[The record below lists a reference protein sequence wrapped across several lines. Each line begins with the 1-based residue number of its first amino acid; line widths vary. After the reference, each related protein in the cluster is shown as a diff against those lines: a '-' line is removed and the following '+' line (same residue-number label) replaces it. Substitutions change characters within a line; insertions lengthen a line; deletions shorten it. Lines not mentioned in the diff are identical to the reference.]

1 MLIKYDGVSDFVVDR
16 KGGGSEHY
24 IDILDKDMKRISS
37 EKTYLN
43 FPTNSSFTDEKNEKI
58 YLFGYGFG
66 IIDVKKKCFED
77 TKKYIKEY
85 NILID
90 DVNVKDDVVYLST
103 NEGVKNVS
111 KENWY
116 KSRIISS
123 DGKFNTD
130 VHDLIGKIIFFKDKL
145 YLEVLGFKHSKLL
158 MFDEKNKEFF
168 EVKNSRST
176 SGRCRYFT
184 LNDKLFVIG
193 LYNDNPFEICDFENF
208 KRYKFY
214 YEDGREFNDYYSGLI
229 FTTYNN
235 EVYFTIDREDKSD
248 PENGIYKVV
257 FENEAFYLKKIISI
271 SFTYHLTFYNNCLSI
286 YTKKDGK
293 RGVSLYAL
301 KTYELLK
308 RMDGDNLI
316 AIIKLKK

>member
-1 MLIKYDGVSDFVVDR
+1 MLIKYDGVPDYIVDR

-24 IDILDKDMKRISS
+24 IDILDKDMNYISGT
-37 EKTYLN
+37 KTYLN
-43 FPTNSSFTDEKNEKI
+43 LPTNASFTDEKNDKI
-58 YLFGYGFG
+58 YLVGYGFG
-66 IIDVKKKCFED
+66 IIDVKNKSFED
-77 TKKYIKEY
+77 TKKYIDEP

-90 DVNVKDDVVYLST
+90 GVYVKDDVVYLST

-111 KENWY
+111 KEHWY

-130 VHDLIGKIIFFKDKL
+130 VHDLIDNIIFFKDKL
-145 YLEVLGFKHSKLL
+145 YLGVLGFKHSKLL
-158 MFDEKNKEFF
+158 TFDEKNKEFF

-193 LYNDNPFEICDFENF
+193 LYEDNPFEICDFENF
-208 KRYKFY
+208 KRYKLY
-214 YEDGREFNDYYSGLI
+214 YEDAREFNDYYSGP
-229 FTTYNN
+229 FFYTYNN
-235 EVYFTIDREDKSD
+235 EIYFKIDREDKSD

-271 SFTYHLTFYNNCLSI
+271 SFTHHLTFYNNCLSI
-286 YTKKDGK
+286 YTKKDEK
-293 RGVSLYAL
+293 RGVSLYDL
-301 KTYELLK
+301 KTYELLE
-308 RMDGDNLI
+308 RIDGDNLI
-316 AIIKLKK
+316 AIIKLK